1 VRRHRGASLT
11 AVMVEPTTRSR
22 LLAAVSAAQ
31 LATGVA
37 GMIVALRRRH
47 PYDVLWMHGQADT
60 IARDTILKGT
70 ALSAPVSNL
79 LVQAALT
86 AGVAWRPSR
95 AAARTLGG
103 LGALQVAG
111 YLGERLVRRR
121 LRPSGWDRFESP
133 LVVADIGLAGAMA
146 ALGRQLERQDE
157 PVRSP
162 TPVRARRG
170 GRGWAVREGSLH
182 GGLPYLAVGAGPPLV
197 VFSGLTPEH
206 ANPTG
211 LARRLQ
217 LQMLKPMA
225 RHFTV
230 YAVNRKPGL
239 PAGTTIKDLAGH
251 YAEAIAREFPGPVC
265 IQGIS
270 TGGSIAQQF
279 AIDHP
284 KLVRRLVLAATACRL
299 SAHGQEV
306 QRRFAEL
313 IKEGRPRRAYAAL
326 GPALAATAAGG
337 RAFAALMWL
346 FGASQAPDDSSDML
360 LTVIAEDVFD
370 ASPELHRISAPTL
383 LVVGG
388 RDRYYSPELFRET
401 AERIPNAGLRL
412 YQDKGH
418 AGVLTHRPAIREI
431 VAFLRADDQPQP

>member
-1 VRRHRGASLT
+1 MVKPTVRSQ
-11 AVMVEPTTRSR
+11 
-22 LLAAVSAAQ
+22 LLAAVSVAQ

-47 PYDVLWMHGQADT
+47 PYDLFWMHGRAHT

-79 LVQAALT
+79 LVQAAVTVL
-86 AGVAWRPSR
+86 VARRPSR
-95 AAARTLGG
+95 GAARALAG
-103 LGALQVAG
+103 LGALQVPG

-121 LRPSGWDRFESP
+121 LRPSGWDAVESP
-133 LVVADIGLAGAMA
+133 LALAGIGLAGAMA
-146 ALGRQLERQDE
+146 VLGSRAARRDAA
-157 PVRSP
+157 VRPPS
-162 TPVRARRG
+162 PVRA
-170 GRGWAVREGSLH
+170 GRGRGVREGSLH
-182 GGLPYLAVGAGPPLV
+182 GGLPYLAVGDGPPLV
-197 VFSGLTPEH
+197 VFSGLTAEH

-211 LARRLQ
+211 LDRRFQ
-217 LQMLKPMA
+217 LQTLKSLA

-239 PAGTTIKDLAGH
+239 AAGTTIGDLAGH
-251 YAEAIAREFPGPVC
+251 YAEAIAHEFQGPVSV
-265 IQGIS
+265 QGIS

-284 KLVRRLVLAATACRL
+284 QLVRRLVLVATACRL
-299 SAHGQEV
+299 SPSGREV

-313 IKEGRPRRAYAAL
+313 IKQGRPRRAYAAL

-337 RAFAALMWL
+337 RAFAVMMWL
-346 FGASQAPDDSSDML
+346 FGASQRVEDPSDML
-360 LTVIAEDVFD
+360 VTVAAEDTFD
-370 ASPELHRISAPTL
+370 ASPELHRITAPTL
-383 LVVGG
+383 LVAGD

-401 AERIPNAGLRL
+401 AERIPNARLAL

-418 AGVLTHRPAIREI
+418 AGVLTSKPAIGEI
-431 VAFLRADDQPQP
+431 VAFLRADDQPGT